1 MSRKNRRKIE
11 ESSSSPPWYLSY
23 GDMVTQLLCFFIMLF
38 SMSTIDVA
46 KLRKIVEY
54 FRARGGLESVM
65 EGTKEIINEYPP
77 TEEMEKLKKVK
88 KELEKKIKEMKM
100 ENYIKAILEEKGL
113 IIRFTEPILF
123 DKGSA
128 DLKPQLFPL
137 LKEIASILQ
146 NIPNNIRIEGYTCD
160 LPINTPKYPS
170 NWELSTAR
178 AINVAKFL
186 IEQKI
191 QPPRIYVVGYG
202 EFNPL
207 YPNTT
212 EENRRKNRRVDL
224 IILNP
229 NFKF

>member
-1 MSRKNRRKIE
+1 MSKKNRKKIE
-11 ESSSSPPWYLSY
+11 ENSGSPTWYLSY
-23 GDMVTQLLCFFIMLF
+23 GDMVTQLLCFFVLLF
-38 SMSTIDVA
+38 SMSTIDIA

-54 FRARGGLESVM
+54 FRAKGGLESIM
-65 EGTKEIINEYPP
+65 EGTKEIINENPP
-77 TEEMEKLKKVK
+77 TEEIEKLKKVK
-88 KELEKKIKEMKM
+88 KELEKKIKEMKI
-100 ENYIKAILEEKGL
+100 EDYVEVILEEKGL

-128 DLKPQLFPL
+128 DLKPKLFPL
-137 LKEIASILQ
+137 LKEIAFIVK

-186 IEQKI
+186 INQKI

-207 YPNTT
+207 YPNTN